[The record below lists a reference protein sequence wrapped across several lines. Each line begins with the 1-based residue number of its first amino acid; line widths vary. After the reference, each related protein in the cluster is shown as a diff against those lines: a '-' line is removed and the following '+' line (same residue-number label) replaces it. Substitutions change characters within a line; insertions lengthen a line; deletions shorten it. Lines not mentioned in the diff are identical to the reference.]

1 MIGARDD
8 VLGTLRS
15 VFGHREFRS
24 GQAEIVEHVLDG
36 KHALV
41 LMPTGGGKSLC
52 YQLPALVTDGL
63 TLVLSPLIALMKDQV
78 DALKGRGVDAEFVN
92 SSLGKHE
99 REARYAA
106 VAKGRYRLLYVTPE
120 RFRKPEFLE
129 VLSRREVSLLAIDE
143 AHCIS
148 EWGHDFRPDYTRVGE
163 IRSLIGEPTTVAL
176 TATATPEVQRD
187 ILRQLGMGEGEM
199 RTFAHGIDRPSLK
212 LEVEDVWGL
221 DEKLDHI
228 ERIRAACPGSGI
240 VYFAL
245 IKTLD
250 EFGDRL
256 RERGVG
262 HVRYNGKLETGER
275 RRIQDAFM
283 SGAEP
288 LVLATN
294 AFGMGV
300 DKEDIRYVVHAE
312 VPGSMESYYQEI
324 GRSGRDGDRAVCS
337 LLYDQRDLEIQ
348 MRFIQWSNPGADYY
362 GRLHLLI
369 AERAEEVNA
378 FGLEWLRE
386 RMHRKDRG
394 NRTIETALG
403 MLARYGA
410 VEGDLERKDL
420 RVTGELPNE
429 LADDARLAEKL
440 RRDREKLYA
449 LVRYVKA
456 DGDRKAFI
464 AEYFGL

>member
-1 MIGARDD
+1 MPTVRDD
-8 VLGTLRS
+8 VVDTLRS
-15 VFGHREFRS
+15 VFGHPGFRS
-24 GQAEIVEHVLDG
+24 GQAEIVDHVLDG
-36 KHALV
+36 NHALV

-52 YQLPALVTDGL
+52 YQLPALVMDGL

-78 DALKGRGVDAEFVN
+78 DSLKARGVDAEYVN
-92 SSLGKHE
+92 SSIGRRE

-106 VAKGRYRLLYVTPE
+106 IAEGRYRLLYVTPE
-120 RFRKPEFLE
+120 RFRKDEFLE
-129 VLSRREVSLLAIDE
+129 VLSRRKVSLLAVDE
-143 AHCIS
+143 AHCVS

-163 IRSLIGEPTTVAL
+163 IRSLIGDPTTIAL

-187 ILRQLGMGEGEM
+187 ILRQLGLSPGEM
-199 RTFAHGIDRPSLK
+199 RTFAHGIERPNLK
-212 LEVEDVWGL
+212 LEVEDVWGP

-228 ERIRAACPGSGI
+228 ERIREACPGSGI

-256 RERGVG
+256 RKRGVR

-283 SGAEP
+283 SGGKP

-300 DKEDIRYVVHAE
+300 DKEDIRYVIHAE

-324 GRSGRDGDRAVCS
+324 GRSGRDGEPSVCS

-362 GRLHLLI
+362 GRLHQII
-369 AERAEEVNA
+369 AERPEEANA

-394 NRTIETALG
+394 NRTLETALG
-403 MLARYGA
+403 MLARWGA
-410 VEGDLERKDL
+410 TEGDLETKDL
-420 RVTGELPNE
+420 AATGALPAQ

-449 LVRYVKA
+449 LVQYVKEE
-456 DGDRKAFI
+456 GDRKAFI
-464 AEYFGL
+464 ARYFGL